1 MIFIEMLSYPF
12 LARAMLVGVL
22 VSLCAALLGTPLVLK
37 RYSMIG
43 DGLSHVGFGSLAIAT
58 ALDLAPLAV
67 TVPVVALAAVLLLRI
82 SQSGKIRGDAAIA
95 LISSGSL
102 AVGVIVVSLTSG
114 MNMNVSN
121 YMFGSILTVSRAD
134 AALSVVLCAAVIA
147 LFTLLYDRI

>member
-58 ALDLAPLAV
+58 AMDLAPLAV

-114 MNMNVSN
+114 DEHERVELHVRLHTH
-121 YMFGSILTVSRAD
+121 GLARGRRAFRRALRGGD
-134 AALSVVLCAAVIA
+134 SALHAAL
-147 LFTLLYDRI
+147 